1 MSIFCVHTRGHA
13 RIFLWLYN
21 CGPALCLFPLT
32 ESCGRL
38 SRLTGVMSTPARD
51 VLGFFSQPS
60 LLHRFLFPSL
70 ADELG
75 GRHLISGNVA
85 HKAEVETTLREV

>member
-1 MSIFCVHTRGHA
+1 
-13 RIFLWLYN
+13 
-21 CGPALCLFPLT
+21 
-32 ESCGRL
+32 
-38 SRLTGVMSTPARD
+38 MSTPARD

-75 GRHLISGNVA
+75 GGHLISGNVA

>member
-1 MSIFCVHTRGHA
+1 MHTRGRAH
-13 RIFLWLYN
+13 IFLWLYN

-75 GRHLISGNVA
+75 CGHLISGNVA
-85 HKAEVETTLREV
+85 HKAEVETTLPEV

>member
-1 MSIFCVHTRGHA
+1 MHTRGRA

-32 ESCGRL
+32 ESCCRL
-38 SRLTGVMSTPARD
+38 SRLTGVMSTPARG
-51 VLGFFSQPS
+51 VLGFVSQPC

-75 GRHLISGNVA
+75 GGHLISGNLG
-85 HKAEVETTLREV
+85 HKAGVETTLRDV